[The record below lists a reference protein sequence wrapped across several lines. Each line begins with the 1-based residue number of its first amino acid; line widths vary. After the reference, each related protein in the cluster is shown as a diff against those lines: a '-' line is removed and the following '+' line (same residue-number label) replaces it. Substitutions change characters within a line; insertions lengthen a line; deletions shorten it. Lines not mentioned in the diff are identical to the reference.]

1 MKQIIFAFCFV
12 LLFFSSNNSW
22 AQHVDET
29 LIRKLENEEREA
41 ILKSDTAKLAILMS
55 QQIVVQNPENSI
67 VGFNQILVR
76 IKSGKISYASFE
88 RKIEKVT
95 LVNNIAVV
103 MGEETIIPRST
114 SQNAG
119 KTVKRRFTNVW
130 TKEAND
136 WKLTVRQAT
145 IVSVK

>member
-1 MKQIIFAFCFV
+1 
-12 LLFFSSNNSW
+12 
-22 AQHVDET
+22 
-29 LIRKLENEEREA
+29 
-41 ILKSDTAKLAILMS
+41 
-55 QQIVVQNPENSI
+55 
-67 VGFNQILVR
+67 
-76 IKSGKISYASFE
+76 
-88 RKIEKVT
+88 
-95 LVNNIAVV
+95 

>member
-76 IKSGKISYASFE
+76 IKSGKISYSSFE